1 MDKDKDAEQAVTFDH
16 DQQQMFRKE
25 NEAPLATRTA
35 EAEEAAEEDD
45 ITIPGVERPGNE
57 EVKEEINPN
66 TE

>member
-1 MDKDKDAEQAVTFDH
+1 MSKEKEHDEEPAASFDD

-35 EAEEAAEEDD
+35 EAMEDD
-45 ITIPGVERPGNE
+45 TTIPGVEKPGNT
-57 EVKEEINPN
+57 EIMNEKNFN

>member
-1 MDKDKDAEQAVTFDH
+1 MDKNKNAEQAVSFDD

-35 EAEEAAEEDD
+35 EAAEEAEDD
-45 ITIPGVERPGNE
+45 ITIPGVERPGKE
-57 EVKEEINPN
+57 EVKKEINPN